1 MSLLKQ
7 WRHLLLAMLAIVALG
22 ALAAC
27 GDDDDDDTGDDGGSP
42 TATTTGGGGGDERI
56 EGGEITAQ
64 HVEPQ
69 SLDPH
74 FSSFAQDISVQRM
87 IWRGLY
93 SLDTDN
99 EPFPAMADGDPEISA
114 DGLTVT
120 VAMKDGIQ
128 WSDGDDLLAEDFVLG
143 IQRTCNP
150 VNAGEYQYLLANIA
164 GCDEYYGA
172 LAGPDGDPGTGDDL
186 AADDPQLETL
196 RAAVGV
202 EASDDHTVVFT
213 LENPQ
218 PTFPIILSL
227 WMTFPVPAHI
237 LPDPGATWPANPDVP
252 STLVFNGPYMMTGY
266 TAGTDATFEPN
277 PNWKAEY
284 GPFNAVPTLDKYT
297 IRWIDDFAVAQRA
310 YENDELDQTTVDLT
324 QLAATVAEFEP
335 TGEYFKHVKAGTRG
349 LEMNVDN
356 PPLDNKDVRMA
367 FGKAIDWQKMIDDC
381 YSGGHLLTTSWLPEG
396 VAGGQAPDW
405 RADEYAFDPAAAQA
419 LVEGV
424 AGMDRT
430 FVLVVRVGTETEC
443 QGQFIQEQL
452 RTNLNVEV
460 QLDAV
465 EGPVRSARFREETF
479 DLFPGGWNQD
489 YPDPENWILGL
500 FDTGG
505 SLNHYN
511 CSNEEIDSLIAE
523 NQFNTDND
531 ARIAAYER
539 INEIIVD
546 EVCGIFVYYH
556 EADHFLVKPRV
567 VGMLENMTVQV
578 AQLPGDWACET
589 WGVTE

>member
-1 MSLLKQ
+1 
-7 WRHLLLAMLAIVALG
+7 
-22 ALAAC
+22 
-27 GDDDDDDTGDDGGSP
+27 
-42 TATTTGGGGGDERI
+42 
-56 EGGEITAQ
+56 
-64 HVEPQ
+64 
-69 SLDPH
+69 
-74 FSSFAQDISVQRM
+74 
-87 IWRGLY
+87 
-93 SLDTDN
+93 
-99 EPFPAMADGDPEISA
+99 
-114 DGLTVT
+114 
-120 VAMKDGIQ
+120 
-128 WSDGDDLLAEDFVLG
+128 
-143 IQRTCNP
+143 
-150 VNAGEYQYLLANIA
+150 
-164 GCDEYYGA
+164 
-172 LAGPDGDPGTGDDL
+172 
-186 AADDPQLETL
+186 
-196 RAAVGV
+196 
-202 EASDDHTVVFT
+202 
-213 LENPQ
+213 
-218 PTFPIILSL
+218 
-227 WMTFPVPAHI
+227 MTFPVPAHI